1 MANPPDPTLIG
12 ADLAGELFASIVEHS
27 FDAIVSKDLQGIV
40 RTWNRGAETLLGWS
54 SAEIVG
60 KSIRVII
67 PADLL
72 GEEDVVLKRIVAGEV
87 VPKFEPTRQHKNGK
101 PVPLAIT
108 VSPLRNSSGRIIGAS
123 KIAHDISET
132 LQIRAKLEESEKQ
145 FRMLANSIPQLA
157 WMADANGSIF
167 WYNDRWYEYTGTTI
181 DQVQGWGWTAVHH
194 PDHVARVKAR
204 IQQSWDSGQEWEDTF
219 PLRASNGEYRW
230 FLSRANPIL
239 DHQGNI
245 WRWFGTN
252 TDITLQREHEN
263 QIQLLMGEVSHR
275 AKNMISIIQ
284 ALVSRTADKRYAESL
299 SQRLLALGHNQ
310 DMLAQRRWKGVPVGE
325 LITSQLAMVSDLL
338 GMRIRLTGHLDLM
351 LAPAAA
357 EAIGLAIHE
366 LTTNAVKYGAL
377 SKAGGSVHIACSVID
392 GIEPGKFALTWQ
404 ERCDIPISKP
414 ARKGF
419 GTVMVERNPRFA
431 LGAEIDL
438 DYPATGLV
446 WRLTAPLDR
455 VQAKL

>member
-87 VPKFEPTRQHKNGK
+87 VPKFETTRQHKNGK

-230 FLSRANPIL
+230 FPSRANPIL